1 MRLARLSKPHPAVLV
16 TAGLLLICL
25 LQLLPQW
32 LLLGA
37 SALLLMLAAVF
48 AAQRLRRILRRLRWI
63 ALSILVL
70 FAWQTPGTLIIPAL
84 SALSPSWDGLAL
96 TLFHLAGLAAIGAV
110 VSLLM
115 RALNEAAWVCALYAL
130 SAPFAR
136 FGFPAARLAVR
147 MMLVLESTAGG
158 PGQVQHG
165 WREWLSGS
173 VAMSTRGEW
182 QLEALQA
189 ADRVWI
195 AALWAVFAGACL
207 CLA

>member
-1 MRLARLSKPHPAVLV
+1 MGLASFSKPHPAVLV
-16 TAGLLLICL
+16 TAGLLLICV
-25 LQLLPQW
+25 LQLLPQVW
-32 LLLGA
+32 LAGFSVLLLA
-37 SALLLMLAAVF
+37 LAARF
-48 AAQRLRRILRRLRWI
+48 AAPRLRRILRRLRWI
-63 ALSILVL
+63 ALSILIL
-70 FAWQTPGTLIIPAL
+70 FAWQTPGTLVIPAL
-84 SALSPSWDGLAL
+84 SAFSPTWDGIRLS
-96 TLFHLAGLAAIGAV
+96 LFHLAALAAIGAV

-115 RALNEAAWVCALYAL
+115 RALDDADWVCALYAL

-136 FGFPAARLAVR
+136 VGFPAARLAVR

-158 PGQVQHG
+158 PGRAQHG
-165 WREWLSGS
+165 WRDWLSGT
-173 VAMSTRGEW
+173 VAMTTHGEW